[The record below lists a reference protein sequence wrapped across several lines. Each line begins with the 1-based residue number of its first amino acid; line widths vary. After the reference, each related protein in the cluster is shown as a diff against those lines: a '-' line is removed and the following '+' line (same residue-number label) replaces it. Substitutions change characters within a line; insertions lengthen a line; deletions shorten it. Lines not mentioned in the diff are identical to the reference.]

1 MMSID
6 QYRQR
11 IGLFHAKSRSI
22 YPRKLKT
29 DFSAVFLNLFIILI
43 FSIAPLYIR
52 LFHFFY
58 QQMLPNLDSIII
70 KTINAIFTNFTK
82 APFIEPRL
90 SASRGNPEVFLFLS
104 IPFLPTC
111 NDPLEITLLVLLLLI
126 ATPLV
131 ASWSVQVI
139 RRSALIFKIL
149 ASCLRKIDLLGIIII
164 YYNAQCDNLLLH
176 GDIHAN
182 PGPPLSY
189 MHWNVNSLT
198 ADQFAYHFC
207 KRMLPFTAFT

>member
-1 MMSID
+1 MSID

-11 IGLFHAKSRSI
+11 IGLFHAKSKSV

-29 DFSAVFLNLFIILI
+29 EFSAVFLNLFLFFI
-43 FSIAPLYIR
+43 FSMAPLYIR

-58 QQMLPNLDSIII
+58 QQMLPNIDGILI
-70 KTINAIFTNFTK
+70 KTINAICRNFTN

-90 SASRGNPEVFLFLS
+90 SASQGNPEVFLFLCT
-104 IPFLPTC
+104 PFLPTC

-149 ASCLRKIDLLGIIII
+149 ASCIRKIDLLGIIII

-176 GDIHAN
+176 GDILAN
-182 PGPPLSY
+182 PGPPLS
-189 MHWNVNSLT
+189 
-198 ADQFAYHFC
+198 
-207 KRMLPFTAFT
+207 